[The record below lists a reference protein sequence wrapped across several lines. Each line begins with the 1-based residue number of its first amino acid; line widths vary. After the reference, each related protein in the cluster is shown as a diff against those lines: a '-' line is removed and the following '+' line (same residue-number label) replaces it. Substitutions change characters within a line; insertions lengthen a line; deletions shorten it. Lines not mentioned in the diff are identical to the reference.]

1 MKTKRCLALALGV
14 GVVFS
19 SAVFSQSMI
28 EYGHGVAK
36 AGVAGAASGT
46 GLVGIFSKMK
56 ETSEDKDKNKRY
68 GPVKTQ
74 RETEALQQEQ
84 WRKPGEPANAPLKMT
99 TSSGVVIS
107 GVSPSWM
114 SAAYSDPVR
123 EPVRVRSVEWSN
135 PSEEQAAA
143 MEPESGGTAELSAPE
158 QAAAPGDA
166 VPPAVES
173 SQPGEVVSPAQVIRN
188 TSGHGAAGPQDDL
201 AGVSYPE
208 PATDG
213 EIAGVRIGSK
223 IDEVISTLG
232 RPTFSFTGIVGK
244 SYTEKYVFKK
254 ADGETITVLT
264 WTGIVTSVL
273 VS

>member
-1 MKTKRCLALALGV
+1 MQTKRCLASVLGL

-19 SAVFSQSMI
+19 SAIFGQSMI

-46 GLVGIFSKMK
+46 GLAGIFSKMK
-56 ETSEDKDKNKRY
+56 DTPEGKDKDRQY
-68 GPVKTQ
+68 ATVKPQ
-74 RETEALQQEQ
+74 PETEAQEQ
-84 WRKPGEPANAPLKMT
+84 WRQAGEPANAPLKMT
-99 TSSGVVIS
+99 TSNGVVIS

-114 SAAYSDPVR
+114 SAAYRDPVR
-123 EPVRVRSVEWSN
+123 EPVRVKSVDWSN
-135 PSEEQAAA
+135 PSEEQSAAA
-143 MEPESGGTAELSAPE
+143 EPGREGTSPGATE
-158 QAAAPGDA
+158 QVAATIDA
-166 VPPAVES
+166 GSPAVES
-173 SQPGEVVSPAQVIRN
+173 SQPGEAVSPGQSIRN
-188 TSGHGAAGPQDDL
+188 TSEHGWVEPQGDAPAAPRVD
-201 AGVSYPE
+201 

-223 IDEVISTLG
+223 IDEVIHTLG

-244 SYTEKYVFKK
+244 NYTEKYVFKN

>member
-1 MKTKRCLALALGV
+1 MQTKRCLASVLGL

-19 SAVFSQSMI
+19 SAVFGQSMI

-46 GLVGIFSKMK
+46 GLAGIFSKMK
-56 ETSEDKDKNKRY
+56 DTSEDKDKGRQHA
-68 GPVKTQ
+68 TQ
-74 RETEALQQEQ
+74 PQTEAQE
-84 WRKPGEPANAPLKMT
+84 PGREPGNGPQKMT

-107 GVSPSWM
+107 GVSPSWI

-123 EPVRVRSVEWSN
+123 EPVRVKSVAWSN
-135 PSEEQAAA
+135 ASEEQVAAA
-143 MEPESGGTAELSAPE
+143 EASTEATAPGQAE
-158 QAAAPGDA
+158 QAATPGDSS
-166 VPPAVES
+166 PPTVES
-173 SQPGEVVSPAQVIRN
+173 SQPAEVVSPGQVVPN
-188 TSGHGAAGPQDDL
+188 TSWHGSAEPQGD
-201 AGVSYPE
+201 AEAVSYPE

-223 IDEVISTLG
+223 IDEVIRTLG
-232 RPTFSFTGIVGK
+232 RPKFSFTGIVGK
-244 SYTEKYVFKK
+244 NYTEKYVFKN

>member
-1 MKTKRCLALALGV
+1 LGLGV
-14 GVVFS
+14 TFS
-19 SAVFSQSMI
+19 SAVFGQAMV

-56 ETSEDKDKNKRY
+56 DTSDDKDKKKHY
-68 GPVKTQ
+68 GTVKTQ
-74 RETEALQQEQ
+74 PTTANQDLRRA
-84 WRKPGEPANAPLKMT
+84 PGEPANAPLKMR

-123 EPVRVRSVEWSN
+123 DDLSVKSVEWSN

-143 MEPESGGTAELSAPE
+143 AEAGSPETGLRE
-158 QAAAPGDA
+158 QAAAPGDTGSA
-166 VPPAVES
+166 AVES
-173 SQPGEVVSPAQVIRN
+173 SQTGEAVSPGKIVSN
-188 TSGHGAAGPQDDL
+188 TSGYGLAGPQAAAD
-201 AGVSYPE
+201 VSHPE
-208 PATDG
+208 PVTDAEAT
-213 EIAGVRIGSK
+213 GVRIGSK
-223 IDEVISTLG
+223 IDDVIRTLG

-244 SYTEKYVFKK
+244 NYTEKYVFKK

-264 WTGIVTSVL
+264 WAGIVTSVL
-273 VS
+273 VT